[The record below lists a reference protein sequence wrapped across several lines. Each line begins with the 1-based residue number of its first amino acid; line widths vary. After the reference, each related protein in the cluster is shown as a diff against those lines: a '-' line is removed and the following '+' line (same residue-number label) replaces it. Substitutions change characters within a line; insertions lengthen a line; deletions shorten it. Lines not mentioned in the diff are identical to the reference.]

1 MKIFGKWLLALL
13 LVLTSFLVSTYKWQ
27 IPDYTYNQTETFG
40 NFDEYYNKEL
50 EISKKEN
57 TRPDNEEKL
66 IRYNEAKTP
75 IAILYIHGFGAS
87 RMEGED
93 VVNQVAE
100 TFQSNL
106 YYVRLPGHGT
116 NVEDHKNTPFTRYLE
131 DAETALLMSTQLGE
145 KVVLIGT
152 SMGGLISTY
161 LAAKH
166 PDKIAA
172 VILASPFYEFPDPT
186 ANVFK
191 FSWGKSFI
199 HMVMGEIR
207 KSNEQD
213 SKNESY
219 NYWYKDQY
227 YDAIQNIMDL
237 KRFVEK
243 ENSLSKIEDPVLL
256 FYFYK
261 SESMQ
266 DRSASVKAMLTAF
279 DKIQQAPNH
288 HSLNKAVKV
297 ENGDHV
303 LLSRFAKVDKPLLF
317 KEMVQFITA
326 TTGVEPSKP
335 SSKKTKGK

>member
-1 MKIFGKWLLALL
+1 MKILGKWLVATL
-13 LVLTSFLVSTYKWQ
+13 LVLLSFLASTYKWKAPEYSFNQ
-27 IPDYTYNQTETFG
+27 VSTYAD
-40 NFDEYYNKEL
+40 FDEYYNKEL
-50 EISKKEN
+50 ETSKAEK

-66 IRYNEAKTP
+66 IRYSNEKTP

-87 RMEGED
+87 RMEGEE
-93 VVNQVAE
+93 VVNQVADA
-100 TFQSNL
+100 FQANI

-116 NVEDHKNTPFTRYLE
+116 NVEDHKNTPFTSYLQ
-131 DAETALLMSTQLGE
+131 DAETALLMSSALGE

-191 FSWGKSFI
+191 FSWGKTFI
-199 HMVMGEIR
+199 HLVMGEIR
-207 KSNEQD
+207 KSVEQD
-213 SKNESY
+213 SKNDSY

-243 ENSLSKIEDPVLL
+243 ENSLSKIEDPVLM

-261 SESMQ
+261 SEAMQ
-266 DRSASVKAMLTAF
+266 DRSASVKAMLSAF
-279 DKIQQAPNH
+279 DTIQNSPKHNP
-288 HSLNKAVKV
+288 LNKAVKI
-297 ENGDHV
+297 EDGDHV
-303 LLSRFAKVDKPLLF
+303 LFSKFAKVDKPLLLR
-317 KEMVQFITA
+317 EMVTFITA
-326 TTGVEPSKP
+326 STGVETAKP
-335 SSKKTKGK
+335 NSKKPKR

>member
-1 MKIFGKWLLALL
+1 MKIIGKWLVAIS
-13 LVLTSFLVSTYKWQ
+13 LVLVSFLTSTYKWNVS
-27 IPDYTYNQTETFG
+27 DYTYNQSETFA

-50 EISKKEN
+50 EISKREN
-57 TRPDNEEKL
+57 VRPDNEEKL
-66 IRYNEAKTP
+66 VRYSPDKTP
-75 IAILYIHGFGAS
+75 LAILYVHGFGAS
-87 RMEGED
+87 RMEGEE

-100 TFQSNL
+100 AFQANL

-116 NVEDHKNTPFTRYLE
+116 NVEDHKNTPFTKYLQ

-166 PDKIAA
+166 PDKISA

-191 FSWGKSFI
+191 FTWGKTLI
-199 HMVMGEIR
+199 HLLMGEIR

-227 YDAIQNIMDL
+227 FDAIQNIMDL
-237 KRFVEK
+237 KRFIEK
-243 ENSLSKIEDPVLL
+243 EDSLSKIEDPVLL

-261 SESMQ
+261 SESIQ
-266 DRSASVKAMLTAF
+266 DRSASVKAMLDAF
-279 DKIQQAPNH
+279 DKIQKTPNH
-288 HSLNKAVKV
+288 NPLNKAVKI
-297 ENGDHV
+297 EEGDHV
-303 LLSRFAKVDKPLLF
+303 LLSKFAKVDKVFLY
-317 KEMVQFITA
+317 KEMVSYITQ
-326 TTGVEPSKP
+326 TTGIEPGKP
-335 SSKKTKGK
+335 NSKKAKR